1 MVPACLPISMQWG
14 GCGGRDKSINAQGIL
29 LVQPCVF
36 QEMKPAAKDVEEV
49 ITYGKDA
56 GRTPGMD

>member
-1 MVPACLPISMQWG
+1 MQWG
-14 GCGGRDKSINAQGIL
+14 GCGGRDKSINAQGIP